1 MAKKFG
7 LVLGVFVLI
16 GWLGSWFFLSDADYH
31 TKSWAQD
38 KTLDFT
44 ADLGFTVKDLLVEGR
59 HYTDADVVMAIVNIR
74 KGDPL
79 LSFDTK
85 SAQDMLSKLSWVK
98 TAYVERR
105 LPDTIYIE
113 LTERKP
119 FALWQNNK
127 QVKLIDDEGVFLTD
141 HKLDRFKDFIMVVGK
156 DAPKHSGDFLTLLN
170 VETIVRDKVETAQYV
185 GDRRWDLILKN
196 GITVKLPEND
206 VSLALSQLAGA
217 QEDEALLDKDIKMI
231 DMREVD
237 RIVIRTKPGA
247 VQDYQEY
254 KASYKSNTASGDSI

>member
-1 MAKKFG
+1 LVRKFG

-31 TKSWAQD
+31 TKTWAHE
-38 KTLDFT
+38 KTLGFT

-59 HYTDADVVMAIVNIR
+59 HYTDADAVMAIVNVR

-79 LSFDTK
+79 FSFDTK
-85 SAQDMLSKLSWVK
+85 SAQDMLNKLSWVK
-98 TAYVERR
+98 SAHVERR
-105 LPDTIYIE
+105 LPDTIYIG
-113 LTERKP
+113 LTEREP

-127 QVKLIDDEGVFLTD
+127 QIKLIDEDGVFLTD
-141 HKLDRFKDFIMVVGK
+141 HKLDRFKDYIMVVG
-156 DAPKHSGDFLTLLN
+156 DEAPEHSGDFLKILN
-170 VETIVRDKVETAQYV
+170 VETIVRDKVESAQYV
-185 GDRRWDLILKN
+185 GDRRWDLVLKN

-206 VSLALSQLAGA
+206 VSLALSRLSLA
-217 QEDEALLDKDIKMI
+217 QTEEALLDKDIKMI